1 MNKELFELSYSL
13 KRDFE
18 RKVFVAVLFV
28 VGIFAF
34 INIILSYVVFPVRQ
48 VSVSMQPD
56 IVKNS
61 CVLFTPLDKSVA
73 RGDVVLLSPRND
85 EAVSIPAKAFSK
97 FVSFFTVGQ
106 IDVLNFSHRMGN
118 DFQIRRVIGIP
129 GDEIYMRDYVMYVKP
144 AGEKYFLTEFELVK
158 KPYNISINAAP
169 ALWDTS
175 IGTEGSFDSMLL
187 GESEYFVLG
196 DSRNSCVDS
205 RLWGAVDH
213 DDIRASAI
221 IQYFPFNK
229 IKLF

>member
-34 INIILSYVVFPVRQ
+34 INIILAYVVFPVRQ

-56 IVKNS
+56 IAKNS
-61 CVLFTPLDKSVA
+61 CVLFTPLNKSVD
-73 RGDVVLLSPRND
+73 RGDVVLLAPRND
-85 EAVSIPAKAFSK
+85 ESVSFAARAFAKV
-97 FVSFFTVGQ
+97 VSFFTAGQ
-106 IDVLNFSHRMGN
+106 VDILNFSHRMGN
-118 DFQIRRVIGIP
+118 DSQIRRVIGIP
-129 GDEIYMRDYVMYVKP
+129 GDEVYMRDYVMYIKP

-158 KPYNISINAAP
+158 KPYNVSINAAP

-175 IGTEGSFDSMLL
+175 IGTEGSFDSRVL
-187 GESEYFVLG
+187 GENEYFVLG

-205 RLWGAVDH
+205 RLWGALDRN
-213 DDIRASAI
+213 DIRASAI
-221 IQYFPFNK
+221 VLYFPFYK
-229 IKLF
+229 MKSF